1 MWEITREWLRIGL
14 TGFGGPPAHIA
25 LLRRLVV
32 EAWQLAVLATAA
44 AALLLLRQAVVPTL
58 VAAGIAG
65 VVLALAGAPLPG

>member
-1 MWEITREWLRIGL
+1 VAPDRIDGLRR
-14 TGFGGPPAHIA
+14 PARAHIA
-25 LLRRLVV
+25 LLRRLVG

-58 VAAGIAG
+58 VVAGIAG